1 MWYSDGQ
8 QALINNAV
16 ANVMQKKTD
25 FNHIEVAL
33 LTGMAGL
40 TEFSHHFID
49 IEADLILV
57 LLRGNTPL
65 QDKTWYGTL
74 CIS

>member
-1 MWYSDGQ
+1 MLND
-8 QALINNAV
+8 AV
-16 ANVMQKKTD
+16 TNVMQKITD
-25 FNHIEVAL
+25 FNHAEVAL

-49 IEADLILV
+49 IEADLILAS
-57 LLRGNTPL
+57 LKGNTPL
-65 QDKTWYGTL
+65 QDETWYGTL